1 MANTRSENENFDDGK
16 HEESMITQTEFR
28 NFQRETQQALQA
40 IQATLSRLTTGN
52 NLQHEGENCR
62 ERIAPARER
71 HPPPRRQLAYE
82 EELSDDEEYVE
93 HMFRHNRQGQRNMG
107 GREPQTFR
115 MKMDLPSFNDYEQ
128 ILFQQYQDCRQGSRT
143 VQTYVEEFHRLSSRN
158 NLTETDAQQVSRF
171 VSGLRLAIQDR
182 VSMQTIYSV
191 TEAINLATKAE
202 AQLER
207 AKSIAGMRNS
217 FDLNRV
223 AVDKGKLPAF
233 QPPLTNTSKGP
244 HSNGAPS
251 KTGGMIEAPRNPY
264 ARPSTDKCYRCGQP
278 GHRSN
283 QCPKR
288 STVHLIE
295 PELTAEGGGDE
306 LAYTY
311 EEDEVTGGDE
321 GELLSRSLVVRKLL
335 LTPKQ
340 VEQSQRHNIFRT
352 RCTVNKKVCD
362 VIIDSGSSENII
374 SRSMITKLG
383 LKTEKH
389 PSPYKIGWIR
399 QGAEAKVTEICHIQF
414 SIGQNYLDNITC
426 DVVEM
431 DACHI
436 ILGRPWQFDVD
447 AIYKGRDNVYIFMNK
462 GQKVVLG
469 PIKEEFSLV
478 KPKAKG
484 KPVLLVDGENFI
496 EEAKKTGEL
505 FAVVI
510 GGGIGSESH
519 NIPQEL
525 KPLLAEFTFSLKHK
539 AGQLNKV
546 GTL

>member
-40 IQATLSRLTTGN
+40 IQATLARLTTGN

-93 HMFRHNRQGQRNMG
+93 HMFRHNHQGQRNMG

-115 MKMDLPSFNDYEQ
+115 MKMDLPSFNGQLQIEGFLDWLAVVERFFDYMEIPEDKKVKLVAYRLMGGASAWWEQLQLTRARQRKGMVQTWAKMRRLLRARFLPPDYEQ

-158 NLTETDAQQVSRF
+158 NLSETDAQQVSRF

-207 AKSIAGMRNS
+207 AKSIAGTRNA

-251 KTGGMIEAPRNPY
+251 KNGGMIEAPRNPY
-264 ARPSTDKCYRCGQP
+264 ARPSTNKCYRCGQP

-321 GELLSRSLVVRKLL
+321 GEYYHV
-335 LTPKQ
+335 P
-340 VEQSQRHNIFRT
+340 
-352 RCTVNKKVCD
+352 
-362 VIIDSGSSENII
+362 
-374 SRSMITKLG
+374 
-383 LKTEKH
+383 
-389 PSPYKIGWIR
+389 
-399 QGAEAKVTEICHIQF
+399 
-414 SIGQNYLDNITC
+414 
-426 DVVEM
+426 
-431 DACHI
+431 
-436 ILGRPWQFDVD
+436 
-447 AIYKGRDNVYIFMNK
+447 
-462 GQKVVLG
+462 
-469 PIKEEFSLV
+469 
-478 KPKAKG
+478 
-484 KPVLLVDGENFI
+484 
-496 EEAKKTGEL
+496 
-505 FAVVI
+505 
-510 GGGIGSESH
+510 
-519 NIPQEL
+519 
-525 KPLLAEFTFSLKHK
+525 
-539 AGQLNKV
+539 
-546 GTL
+546 